1 MSWGVSI
8 KLLSLCN
15 MATKN
20 WKPVWWRGTWR
31 TCRWRATSAATQL
44 SAGDGRLS
52 DDTWWSPVSARSHP
66 LVTCCYTQ
74 RPVDQI
80 LTKKSRTGHTKIGG
94 ISQTLTPVLKICWYC
109 LPLCIGTLL
118 AAQKYINFHA
128 KKTHI
133 CSYIPPLGVIPLAPK
148 ELYPGFHR
156 EKTQDHQWP
165 RPMTLTSICSKLW
178 SPPIHTQKSRS
189 ESVNSTCTWQT
200 ALPSPLM

>member
-128 KKTHI
+128 KKLIFAHI
-133 CSYIPPLGVIPLAPK
+133 FHLWGWYPWLLRSFTPDFTGKRPK
-148 ELYPGFHR
+148 ITSDLDLWP
-156 EKTQDHQWP
+156 WP
-165 RPMTLTSICSKLW
+165 RSVASYGHHPYTHKN
-178 SPPIHTQKSRS
+178 QGRS
-189 ESVNSTCTWQT
+189 QLIQHVHDR
-200 ALPSPLM
+200 LHYLHH